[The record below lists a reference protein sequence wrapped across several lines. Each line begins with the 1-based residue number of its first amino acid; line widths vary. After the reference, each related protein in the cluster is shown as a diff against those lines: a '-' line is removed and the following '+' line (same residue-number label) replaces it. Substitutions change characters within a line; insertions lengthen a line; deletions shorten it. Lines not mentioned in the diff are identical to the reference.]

1 MEGQA
6 LRTVT
11 HDAYLPVSLTGGVRR
26 GGGGGV
32 ATFNMAG
39 IDLSMYIC
47 ARMCLD
53 IWLA

>member
-1 MEGQA
+1 MMPICLFLLLVAFG
-6 LRTVT
+6 
-11 HDAYLPVSLTGGVRR
+11 